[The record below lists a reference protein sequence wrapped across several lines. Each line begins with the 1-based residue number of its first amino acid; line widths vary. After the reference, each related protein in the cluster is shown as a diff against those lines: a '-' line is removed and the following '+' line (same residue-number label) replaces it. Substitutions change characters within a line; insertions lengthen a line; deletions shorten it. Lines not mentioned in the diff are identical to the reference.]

1 MVTTTQH
8 WNHGEWTDKQWCIS
22 IGLKINPIWKIT
34 WQLVGTHSTTKFS
47 LGTVIFQ
54 IFEFVQTSWR
64 ILLYD
69 TLTIQLTK
77 WPFTVTTRLHQI
89 EHCVF
94 RSEIKFNLSTFL
106 LKYSGNSTQFFYRT
120 LYQFECF
127 CESISDII
135 LSNLLTEDLSRDFEK
150 CCFCYECNFI
160 KVYGISTQG
169 TYTPYIMKHI
179 ICSIS
184 YYMNC
189 MIWNHNK
196 FKIVTKN

>member
-94 RSEIKFNLSTFL
+94 RNEIKFNLSTFL
-106 LKYSGNSTQFFYRT
+106 LKYSGNSTQNFLSYF
-120 LYQFECF
+120 
-127 CESISDII
+127 SISVWMFLWIDFRHYIIEFVDGRLIKGFWKVLFLLRMQFHQSLWYFHSGNIYTIYYEAYHMLYII
-135 LSNLLTEDLSRDFEK
+135 L
-150 CCFCYECNFI
+150 YEL
-160 KVYGISTQG
+160 YD
-169 TYTPYIMKHI
+169 MKP
-179 ICSIS
+179 
-184 YYMNC
+184 
-189 MIWNHNK
+189 
-196 FKIVTKN
+196 

>member
-54 IFEFVQTSWR
+54 IFEFVQSSWR

-106 LKYSGNSTQFFYRT
+106 LKYSGNSTQNFLSYF
-120 LYQFECF
+120 
-127 CESISDII
+127 SISVWMFLWIDFRHYII
-135 LSNLLTEDLSRDFEK
+135 EFVDGRLIKGFWKVLDFVTNAFSSKFMAFPNHMICRIWILWYQTIMNLKS
-150 CCFCYECNFI
+150 
-160 KVYGISTQG
+160 
-169 TYTPYIMKHI
+169 
-179 ICSIS
+179 
-184 YYMNC
+184 
-189 MIWNHNK
+189 
-196 FKIVTKN
+196 